1 MAYTDI
7 DKPSDYFNTKLY
19 TGTGTSGGNTLGV
32 TGVGFQPDFVWV
44 KNRTAAINHYLYDII
59 RGTGAATA
67 LHPNTTAS
75 EASASTYSTNGGVA
89 SLDSDGFTAYRGT
102 DNTYQ
107 GTNMNGQ
114 AYASWNFKAGG
125 TASSN
130 TAGSINSSVSV
141 NQDAGFSIVSYTGN
155 GSDNA
160 TIGHGLGSSINFV
173 IVKRRNSTSNWLVQ
187 GSKVG
192 TGYGQYLEL
201 NATSAVTSAS
211 DNIKSVSSSLL
222 TLGTNGSCNGS
233 SDTYIAYCFSE
244 VSNYS
249 KMESYTGNGNADGPF
264 VYTGFKPAFLLV
276 KRSSQAN
283 NDWNLHDNKSPGFN
297 VNNSYLAPNS
307 AAAEVT
313 GNTSQIF
320 DLLSN
325 GFKCRGAG
333 TGSNASGSTYIYMAF
348 AENPFVASNFVP
360 TTAR

>member
-1 MAYTDI
+1 MAII
-7 DKPSDYFNTKLY
+7 DKPSDFFNTKLT
-19 TGTGTSGGNTLGV
+19 TGTGNSQAV
-32 TGVGFQPDFVWV
+32 TGLGFQPDWIWGKRRDSTGNNSLFDSVRGIT
-44 KNRTAAINHYLYDII
+44 KGLESNGQGAEFTSSDYYTAFGN
-59 RGTGAATA
+59 
-67 LHPNTTAS
+67 
-75 EASASTYSTNGGVA
+75 
-89 SLDSDGFTAYRGT
+89 DGFTIAAGSGGAG
-102 DNTYQ
+102 N
-107 GTNMNGQ
+107 GNGQ
-114 AYASWNFKAGG
+114 TAVQWCWKAGG
-125 TASSN
+125 SASSN
-130 TAGSINSSVSV
+130 SNGSITSSVSA
-141 NQDAGFSIVSYTGN
+141 NTDAGFSIVSYTGN

-297 VNNSYLAPNS
+297 VNNSYSAPNS

>member
-1 MAYTDI
+1 MAII
-7 DKPSDYFNTKLY
+7 DKPSDFFNTKLT
-19 TGTGTSGGNTLGV
+19 TGTGNSQAV
-32 TGVGFQPDFVWV
+32 TGLGFQPDWIWGKRRDDTGNNSLFDSVRGIT
-44 KNRTAAINHYLYDII
+44 KGLESNGQGAEFTSSDYYTAFGN
-59 RGTGAATA
+59 
-67 LHPNTTAS
+67 
-75 EASASTYSTNGGVA
+75 
-89 SLDSDGFTAYRGT
+89 DGFTIAAGSGGAG
-102 DNTYQ
+102 N
-107 GTNMNGQ
+107 GNGQ
-114 AYASWNFKAGG
+114 TAVQWCWKAGG
-125 TASSN
+125 SASSN
-130 TAGSINSSVSV
+130 SNGSITSSVSA
-141 NQDAGFSIVSYTGN
+141 NTDAGFSIVSYTGN

-249 KMESYTGNGNADGPF
+249 KMGSYTGNGNADGPF

-307 AAAEVT
+307 ATAEVT

>member
-1 MAYTDI
+1 MAII
-7 DKPSDYFNTKLY
+7 DKPSDYFNTKLT
-19 TGTGTSGGNTLGV
+19 TGTGNSQAV
-32 TGVGFQPDFVWV
+32 TGLGFQPDWIWGKRRDDTGNNSLFDSVRGIT
-44 KNRTAAINHYLYDII
+44 KGLESNGQGAEFTSSDYYTAFGN
-59 RGTGAATA
+59 
-67 LHPNTTAS
+67 
-75 EASASTYSTNGGVA
+75 
-89 SLDSDGFTAYRGT
+89 DGFTIAAGSGGAG
-102 DNTYQ
+102 N
-107 GTNMNGQ
+107 GNGQ
-114 AYASWNFKAGG
+114 TAVQWCWKAGG
-125 TASSN
+125 SASSN
-130 TAGSINSSVSV
+130 SNGSITSSVSA
-141 NQDAGFSIVSYTGN
+141 NTDAGFSIVSYTGN

>member
-1 MAYTDI
+1 MAII
-7 DKPSDYFNTKLY
+7 DKPSDFFNTKLT
-19 TGTGTSGGNTLGV
+19 TGTGNSQAV
-32 TGVGFQPDFVWV
+32 TGLGFQPDWIWGKRRDDTGNNSLFDSVRGIT
-44 KNRTAAINHYLYDII
+44 KGLESNGQGAEFTSSDYYTAFGN
-59 RGTGAATA
+59 
-67 LHPNTTAS
+67 
-75 EASASTYSTNGGVA
+75 
-89 SLDSDGFTAYRGT
+89 DGFTIAAGSGGAG
-102 DNTYQ
+102 N
-107 GTNMNGQ
+107 GNGQ
-114 AYASWNFKAGG
+114 TAVQWCWKAGG
-125 TASSN
+125 SASSN
-130 TAGSINSSVSV
+130 SNGSITSSVSA
-141 NQDAGFSIVSYTGN
+141 NTDAGFSIVSYTGN

-333 TGSNASGSTYIYMAF
+333 TGSNASGSTYTYMAF

-360 TTAR
+360 ATAR

>member
-1 MAYTDI
+1 MAII
-7 DKPSDYFNTKLY
+7 DKPSDFFNTKLT
-19 TGTGTSGGNTLGV
+19 TGTGNSQAV
-32 TGVGFQPDFVWV
+32 TGLGFQPDWIWGKRRDDTGNNSLFDSVRGIT
-44 KNRTAAINHYLYDII
+44 KGLESNGQGAEFTSSDYYTAFGN
-59 RGTGAATA
+59 
-67 LHPNTTAS
+67 
-75 EASASTYSTNGGVA
+75 
-89 SLDSDGFTAYRGT
+89 DGFTIAAGSGGAG
-102 DNTYQ
+102 N
-107 GTNMNGQ
+107 GNGQ
-114 AYASWNFKAGG
+114 TAVQWCWKAGG
-125 TASSN
+125 SASSN
-130 TAGSINSSVSV
+130 SNGSITSSVSA
-141 NQDAGFSIVSYTGN
+141 NTDAGFSIVSYTGN

-297 VNNSYLAPNS
+297 VNNSYSAPLLF
-307 AAAEVT
+307 ALKCLL
-313 GNTSQIF
+313 TSLNVF
-320 DLLSN
+320 LLLSDICQLLSAPVDFTITN
-325 GFKCRGAG
+325 AG
-333 TGSNASGSTYIYMAF
+333 L
-348 AENPFVASNFVP
+348 NPV
-360 TTAR
+360 

>member
-1 MAYTDI
+1 MAII
-7 DKPSDYFNTKLY
+7 DKPSDFFNTKLT
-19 TGTGTSGGNTLGV
+19 TGTGNSQAV
-32 TGVGFQPDFVWV
+32 TGLGFQPDWIWGKRRDSTGNNSLFDSVRGIT
-44 KNRTAAINHYLYDII
+44 KGLESNGQGAEFTSSDYYTAFGN
-59 RGTGAATA
+59 
-67 LHPNTTAS
+67 
-75 EASASTYSTNGGVA
+75 
-89 SLDSDGFTAYRGT
+89 DGFTIAAGSGGAG
-102 DNTYQ
+102 N
-107 GTNMNGQ
+107 GNGQ
-114 AYASWNFKAGG
+114 TAVQWCWKAGG
-125 TASSN
+125 SASSN
-130 TAGSINSSVSV
+130 SNGSITSSVSA
-141 NQDAGFSIVSYTGN
+141 NTDAGFSIVSYTGN

>member
-1 MAYTDI
+1 MAII
-7 DKPSDYFNTKLY
+7 DKPSDFFNTKLT
-19 TGTGTSGGNTLGV
+19 TGTGNSQAV
-32 TGVGFQPDFVWV
+32 TGLGFQPDWIWGKRRDSTGNNSLFDSV
-44 KNRTAAINHYLYDII
+44 
-59 RGTGAATA
+59 RGITKGLESNSTGAEFTSSDYYTA
-67 LHPNTTAS
+67 F
-75 EASASTYSTNGGVA
+75 G
-89 SLDSDGFTAYRGT
+89 SDGFTIAAGSGGAG
-102 DNTYQ
+102 N
-107 GTNMNGQ
+107 GNGQ
-114 AYASWNFKAGG
+114 TAVQWCWKAGG
-125 TASSN
+125 SASSN
-130 TAGSINSSVSV
+130 SNGSITSSVSA
-141 NQDAGFSIVSYTGN
+141 NTDAGFSIVSYTGN

-249 KMESYTGNGNADGPF
+249 KMGSYTGNGNADGTF
-264 VYTGFKPAFLLV
+264 IYTGFKPAFLLV

>member
-1 MAYTDI
+1 MAII
-7 DKPSDYFNTKLY
+7 DKPSDFFNTKLT
-19 TGTGTSGGNTLGV
+19 TGTGNSQAV
-32 TGVGFQPDFVWV
+32 TGLGFQPDWIWGKRRDDTGNNSLFDSVRGIT
-44 KNRTAAINHYLYDII
+44 KGLESNGQGAEFTSSDYYTAFGN
-59 RGTGAATA
+59 
-67 LHPNTTAS
+67 
-75 EASASTYSTNGGVA
+75 
-89 SLDSDGFTAYRGT
+89 DGFTIAAGSGGAG
-102 DNTYQ
+102 N
-107 GTNMNGQ
+107 GNGQ
-114 AYASWNFKAGG
+114 TAVQWCWKAGG
-125 TASSN
+125 SASSN
-130 TAGSINSSVSV
+130 SNGSITSSVSA
-141 NQDAGFSIVSYTGN
+141 NTDAGFSIVSYTGN

-249 KMESYTGNGNADGPF
+249 KMGSYTGNGNADGTF
-264 VYTGFKPAFLLV
+264 IYTGFKPAFLLV

-297 VNNSYLAPNS
+297 VNNSYSAPNA

>member
-1 MAYTDI
+1 MAII
-7 DKPSDYFNTKLY
+7 DKPSDYFNTKLT
-19 TGTGTSGGNTLGV
+19 TGTGNSQAV
-32 TGVGFQPDFVWV
+32 TGLGFQPDWIWGKRRDDTGNNSLFDSVRGIT
-44 KNRTAAINHYLYDII
+44 KGLESNGQGAEFTSSDYYTAFGN
-59 RGTGAATA
+59 
-67 LHPNTTAS
+67 
-75 EASASTYSTNGGVA
+75 
-89 SLDSDGFTAYRGT
+89 DGFTIAAGSGGAG
-102 DNTYQ
+102 N
-107 GTNMNGQ
+107 GNGQ
-114 AYASWNFKAGG
+114 TAVQWCWKAGG
-125 TASSN
+125 SASSN
-130 TAGSINSSVSV
+130 SNGSITSSVSA
-141 NQDAGFSIVSYTGN
+141 NTDAGFSIVSYTGN

-307 AAAEVT
+307 ATAEVT

>member
-1 MAYTDI
+1 MAII
-7 DKPSDYFNTKLY
+7 DKPSDFFNTKLT
-19 TGTGTSGGNTLGV
+19 TGTGNSQAV
-32 TGVGFQPDFVWV
+32 TGLGFQPDWIWGKRRDDTGNNSLFDSVRGIT
-44 KNRTAAINHYLYDII
+44 KGLESNGQGAEFTSSDYYTAFGN
-59 RGTGAATA
+59 
-67 LHPNTTAS
+67 
-75 EASASTYSTNGGVA
+75 
-89 SLDSDGFTAYRGT
+89 DGFTIAAGSGGAG
-102 DNTYQ
+102 N
-107 GTNMNGQ
+107 GNGQ
-114 AYASWNFKAGG
+114 TAVQWCWKAGG
-125 TASSN
+125 SASSN
-130 TAGSINSSVSV
+130 SNGSITSSVSA
-141 NQDAGFSIVSYTGN
+141 NTDAGFSIVSYTGN

-249 KMESYTGNGNADGPF
+249 KMGSYTGNGNADGTF
-264 VYTGFKPAFLLV
+264 IYTGFKPAFLLV

>member
-1 MAYTDI
+1 MAII
-7 DKPSDYFNTKLY
+7 DKPSDFFNTKLT
-19 TGTGTSGGNTLGV
+19 TGTGNSQAV
-32 TGVGFQPDFVWV
+32 TGLGFQPDWIWGKRRDDTGNNSLFDSVRGIT
-44 KNRTAAINHYLYDII
+44 KGLESNGQGAEFTSSDYYTAFGN
-59 RGTGAATA
+59 
-67 LHPNTTAS
+67 
-75 EASASTYSTNGGVA
+75 
-89 SLDSDGFTAYRGT
+89 DGFTIAAGSGGAG
-102 DNTYQ
+102 N
-107 GTNMNGQ
+107 GNGQ
-114 AYASWNFKAGG
+114 TAVQWCWKAGG
-125 TASSN
+125 SASSN
-130 TAGSINSSVSV
+130 SNGSITSSVSA
-141 NQDAGFSIVSYTGN
+141 NTDAGFSIVSYTGN

-297 VNNSYLAPNS
+297 VNNSYSAPNS

>member
-1 MAYTDI
+1 MAII
-7 DKPSDYFNTKLY
+7 DKPSDFFNTKLT
-19 TGTGTSGGNTLGV
+19 TGTGNSQAV
-32 TGVGFQPDFVWV
+32 TGLGFQPDWIWGKRRDSTGNNSLFDSV
-44 KNRTAAINHYLYDII
+44 
-59 RGTGAATA
+59 RGITKGLESNSTGAEFTSSDYYTA
-67 LHPNTTAS
+67 F
-75 EASASTYSTNGGVA
+75 G
-89 SLDSDGFTAYRGT
+89 SDGFTIAAGSGGAG
-102 DNTYQ
+102 N
-107 GTNMNGQ
+107 GNGQ
-114 AYASWNFKAGG
+114 TAVQWCWKAGG
-125 TASSN
+125 SASSN
-130 TAGSINSSVSV
+130 SNGSITSSVSA
-141 NQDAGFSIVSYTGN
+141 NTDAGFSIVSYTGN

-249 KMESYTGNGNADGPF
+249 KMESYTGNGNADGTF
-264 VYTGFKPAFLLV
+264 IYTGFKPAFLLV